1 MNNPIY
7 RSAKSLLLVSA
18 AICSTQLLAAD
29 EIWPNLPE
37 GIKSGVAVQSNGKL
51 FVGLGSAGQHMYSLD
66 LESVNK
72 GWQKLP
78 DFIGPARN
86 GATAT
91 VADGKILVFG
101 GAGKVNAS
109 DRAPIIFN
117 SVYSFDIKDNRW
129 VEEKTRSPVGLLGAS
144 SYTDDSGEVIFIG
157 GYNKQLF
164 DTYLSDIT
172 AVDKKSDP
180 VKWQKIVDDYMGMKP
195 QDYRWNTQVLSYSIK
210 GNKWS
215 DLGTSPYTPNC
226 GSALVIDNNTATLV
240 SGEIKPG
247 LRTAEVKS
255 LKVTDGNVSWK
266 TMSALPQPSGQS
278 LQEGVA
284 GAYAGKIGDA
294 LVVMGG
300 ANFHGAR
307 QQFEEGGLFA
317 HNGLSKAYNPE
328 VYVMKGSQWKQV
340 NDLPKGMAYGAS
352 FTLPSG
358 ILVVGGENKKR
369 EALNDV
375 FLVTLSE
382 SGVAITD

>member
-7 RSAKSLLLVSA
+7 RSAKTLLLLSA
-18 AICSTQLLAAD
+18 AICSTQLLAAN
-29 EIWPNLPE
+29 EKWPNLPE
-37 GIKSGVAVQSNGKL
+37 GIKSGVAVQSDGQL
-51 FVGLGSAGQHMYSLD
+51 FVGLGSAGQHLYTLD
-66 LESVNK
+66 LDNVDQ
-72 GWQKLP
+72 GWQQLP

-91 VADGKILVFG
+91 VTNGKIMIFG

-117 SVYSFDIKDNRW
+117 SVYSFDIKNSRW
-129 VEEKTRSPVGLLGAS
+129 AEEKTSSPVGLLGAS
-144 SYTDDSGEVIFIG
+144 SYTNNNGEVIVVG
-157 GYNKQLF
+157 GYNKSLF

-172 AVDKKSDP
+172 AVDKKTDP

-195 QDYRWNTQVLSYSIK
+195 QDYRWNTQVLSYSAAE
-210 GNKWS
+210 NKWR
-215 DLGTSPYTPNC
+215 DLGTSPYIPNC
-226 GSALVIDNNTATLV
+226 GSALVLEQNTATLV

-255 LKVTDGNVSWK
+255 IQVSDGNVTWK
-266 TMSALPQPSGQS
+266 TMSALPKPAGQS

-307 QQFEEGGLFA
+307 DQFEQGGLFA

-328 VYVMKGSQWKQV
+328 VYVMNGSQWKQV

-352 FTLPSG
+352 FTLPEG

-375 FLVTLSE
+375 FLVTLNE
-382 SGVAITD
+382 SGVSITD